1 MPVSVNVIL
10 SNPAQTVSY
19 TLPSGVAASSVR
31 ELVVGVYA
39 PNQPGNYPVI
49 VYSHGHGGSSVA
61 SQGAGLTAQA
71 LADLGYI
78 VLMPNHLDS
87 IALYPDWIRSQF
99 TVHREA
105 AGLHRAADMQFVL
118 TEAATLVGRL
128 PPGYTADLSAP
139 VAAGHSNGAFT
150 SAVLGGMT
158 TGLAD
163 YDLQPGNPYGLTS
176 VNDARFKAL
185 ILISPQGQDT
195 SWAGLGQS
203 AWDNLSIP
211 TLIITGDE
219 DDEPL
224 GGPGRWEGR
233 LDAFRHSDHAA
244 TLALVYRGAG
254 HDDVGGNTTIPGLT
268 ASITTTIDRFLDGW
282 LRDDPAAHATLN
294 DPTALLAADPFLF
307 QAFVRAVAD
316 TRGQGAIQGASTGET
331 LAGLQSDDIIAG
343 GAGDDIIGGG
353 LGNDIIDGG
362 GGNDVLIV
370 SGGSSGYRLLRSG
383 DDFILKGPDGRDSL
397 TNVETIRFGDGRV
410 LELNRIYGPDIDTQV
425 WADGLIPEALL
436 SDGTWNGAGPLVL
449 PAAADGNGW
458 VWKNDDAPLVL
469 PGSEYDFVLGGKRI
483 DGPEV
488 LPGIDDWTSA
498 RPKGFDRPQVLP
510 GLDERTLF
518 TFDRMALPD
527 PLSGKMLTA
536 DEQGLVVDHYARG
549 GGGGGDGWSF

>member
-1 MPVSVNVIL
+1 MPVSVNVTL

-19 TLPSGVAASSVR
+19 TLPSGVPASSVR

-39 PNQPGNYPVI
+39 PNQPGDYPVI
-49 VYSHGHGGSSVA
+49 VYSHGYGGSSVA

-105 AGLHRAADMQFVL
+105 SGLHRAADMQFVL
-118 TEAATLVGRL
+118 TQAATLVGRL

-150 SAVLGGMT
+150 SAVLGGLS

-163 YDLQPGNPYGLTS
+163 HDLQPGNPYGLAS
-176 VNDARFKAL
+176 VTDARFKAL

-195 SWAGLGQS
+195 SWAGLEQS
-203 AWDNLSIP
+203 AWENISIP

-244 TLALVYRGAG
+244 ALALVYRGAG
-254 HDDVGGNTTIPGLT
+254 HDDIGGNTTIPGLT
-268 ASITTTIDRFLDGW
+268 ASITSTIDRFLDGW
-282 LRDDPAAHATLN
+282 LRDDLAALAMLN

-316 TRGQGAIQGASTGET
+316 ARGQGAIQGASTGET
-331 LAGLQSDDIIAG
+331 LVGLQSDDVITG
-343 GAGDDIIGGG
+343 RAGDDLISGG

-370 SGGSSGYRLLRSG
+370 AGASSSYRLLRSG
-383 DDFILKGPDGRDSL
+383 DDFILKGPDGRDTL
-397 TNVETIRFGDGRV
+397 TNVERILFGDGRV
-410 LELNRIYGPDIDTQV
+410 LELNRIYGSQAHGGASFDGRIPDG
-425 WADGLIPEALL
+425 WL
-436 SDGTWNGAGPLVL
+436 SDGATGAER
-449 PAAADGNGW
+449 
-458 VWKNDDAPLVL
+458 PLVL
-469 PGSEYDFVLGGKRI
+469 PGATDDFVAIAKGF

-488 LPGIDDWTSA
+488 LPEPDVRALYPFVPTALQTPWPGQPPVA
-498 RPKGFDRPQVLP
+498 NEP
-510 GLDERTLF
+510 GL
-518 TFDRMALPD
+518 FDNVS
-527 PLSGKMLTA
+527 SGVS
-536 DEQGLVVDHYARG
+536 GPG
-549 GGGGGDGWSF
+549 SDGWSF

>member
-1 MPVSVNVIL
+1 MPVSVNVTL

-19 TLPSGVAASSVR
+19 TLPSGAPASSVR

-39 PNQPGNYPVI
+39 PNQPGDYPVI

-61 SQGAGLTAQA
+61 SQGAGRTAQA

-99 TVHREA
+99 TVHSQA

-128 PPGYTADLSAP
+128 PPGYTADLTAP

-150 SAVLGGMT
+150 SAVLGGLT
-158 TGLAD
+158 TGMAD

-176 VNDARFKAL
+176 VTDARFKAL
-185 ILISPQGQDT
+185 ILISPQAQDT
-195 SWAGLGQS
+195 SWTRLEPS
-203 AWDNLSIP
+203 AWDSISVP

-244 TLALVYRGAG
+244 TMALVYRGAG
-254 HDDVGGNTTIPGLT
+254 HDDIGGNTAIPGLT
-268 ASITTTIDRFLDGW
+268 ASITSTIDRFLDGW
-282 LRDDPAAHATLN
+282 LRDDLAALAVLN
-294 DPTALLAADPFLF
+294 DPTALLAADPLLF
-307 QAFVRAVAD
+307 QAYVRAVAE
-316 TRGQGAIQGASTGET
+316 TRGQGALHGASTGEP
-331 LAGLQSDDIIAG
+331 LVGLQSDDVITG
-343 GAGDDIIGGG
+343 GAGDELISGG

-370 SGGSSGYRLLRSG
+370 AGDSSSYRLLQSG
-383 DDFILKGPDGRDSL
+383 DDFILKGPDGRDTL
-397 TNVETIRFGDGRV
+397 TNVERILFGDGRV
-410 LELNRIYGPDIDTQV
+410 LELNRIYEPQ
-425 WADGLIPEALL
+425 ADGEASFDGWIPDGWL
-436 SDGTWNGAGPLVL
+436 SDGPT
-449 PAAADGNGW
+449 DGER
-458 VWKNDDAPLVL
+458 PLVL
-469 PGSEYDFVLGGKRI
+469 PGATDDFVVIAKGF

-488 LPGIDDWTSA
+488 LPEPDVRAPYPFVPEALQTPWPGQLA
-498 RPKGFDRPQVLP
+498 MANEP
-510 GLDERTLF
+510 GL
-518 TFDRMALPD
+518 FDD
-527 PLSGKMLTA
+527 GSSGV
-536 DEQGLVVDHYARG
+536 GRPG
-549 GGGGGDGWSF
+549 SDGWSF